1 MSAKNLQEAIL
12 DELEIT
18 QGTAENIAAILNESP
33 AAVRRVLETLLRGEE
48 VRLAPPSNSPHIQT
62 QHQSHQEQPHHHHPM
77 TKYLT
82 FPVLLSVAI
91 ILAVVAVWTSDLAAE
106 LELEKQ

>member
-48 VRLAPPSNSPHIQT
+48 VRLAP
-62 QHQSHQEQPHHHHPM
+62 HPTLRIFRHN
-77 TKYLT
+77 TKAT
-82 FPVLLSVAI
+82 KNNPI
-91 ILAVVAVWTSDLAAE
+91 TTTP
-106 LELEKQ
+106 

>member
-1 MSAKNLQEAIL
+1 
-12 DELEIT
+12 
-18 QGTAENIAAILNESP
+18 
-33 AAVRRVLETLLRGEE
+33 
-48 VRLAPPSNSPHIQT
+48 
-62 QHQSHQEQPHHHHPM
+62 M